1 MISSRRA
8 GPGGRRATFCYV
20 KVPRSDRRHAPGEAH
35 PHIAYLIRVHSDL
48 GTFPSERTWYEL
60 RFSRIAKLHAELA
73 ELHPELQLPG
83 LPRTRWFANRHPSYV
98 AEICS
103 DLERYFMQLL
113 ASWCRQ
119 YESYDGFLMLLDAAH
134 HGLATPAPADGQPRH
149 GPDKHL
155 EGAAESPPAQAPPPP
170 PPAVVAAEAG
180 AGVGVGGASASL
192 GSSSREPGRLA
203 DLSYTAFLR

>member
-8 GPGGRRATFCYV
+8 GPGGGGRRATFCYV

-35 PHIAYLIRVHSDL
+35 PHIAYLVRVHSDL

-73 ELHPELQLPG
+73 ELHPGLQLPG

-119 YESYDGFLMLLDAAH
+119 YESYDGFLMLLDAVH
-134 HGLATPAPADGQPRH
+134 HGSPHAARRALLSSLLPAP
-149 GPDKHL
+149 
-155 EGAAESPPAQAPPPP
+155 
-170 PPAVVAAEAG
+170 
-180 AGVGVGGASASL
+180 SL
-192 GSSSREPGRLA
+192 
-203 DLSYTAFLR
+203 